1 MFRKLLRFWRKY
13 IHCNHHFMYVH
24 STDCLKCKKKIRL
37 TDDEYWNKIIK
48 KQRRKD
54 KWESY

>member
-1 MFRKLLRFWRKY
+1 
-13 IHCNHHFMYVH
+13 MYVH

-54 KWESY
+54 KWEIY